1 MTKKRPSGKPAHE
14 SKSPARSLTKTVSL
28 RTLAD
33 FLKLSPATVSV
44 VMNDSPA
51 ANAIPAHTK
60 ERIKKAA
67 RQLHYRPNF
76 FARSLSLKRGFMI
89 GVLTPELSDGYHT
102 MVMSGIGDYLMRE
115 GYFYLSAHHRHK
127 ADLIEEY
134 PRLLLSR
141 GAEGII
147 AIDTVLTH
155 RLSVPV
161 VAIAGHEKIPGVTN
175 VVLDHRRAAELILR
189 HLFDLGHRRIA
200 FMHGQP
206 FSSDSDDR
214 FSNLMAMAPQLGV
227 EVSPELI
234 VQLERDLTSPELGY
248 PVVRQLLNRGQNFT
262 ALVAFND
269 MSAIGA
275 IRALRDAGL
284 RVPEDVS
291 VIGFDDIQAS
301 AYMMP
306 RLTTIR
312 QPLRQMGEL
321 AAKHLLQRISKGNGR
336 APQTISIAPELLV
349 RESTGPVPPEVISNL
364 AIRSRKSAPVDADG

>member
-1 MTKKRPSGKPAHE
+1 MTKKRPSEKSANE
-14 SKSPARSLTKTVSL
+14 SKSPAKTVSL
-28 RTLAD
+28 RTLAE

-51 ANAIPAHTK
+51 AKAIPAHTK
-60 ERIKKAA
+60 ERVKKAA

-89 GVLTPELSDGYHT
+89 GVLTPELTDGYHT

-134 PRLLLSR
+134 PRLLMSR
-141 GAEGII
+141 GAEGVI
-147 AIDTVLTH
+147 AIDTVLAH
-155 RLSVPV
+155 RFPVPV
-161 VAIAGHEKIPGVTN
+161 VAIAGHEQIPGVTN
-175 VVLDHRRAAELILR
+175 IVLDHRLAAELILK
-189 HLFDLGHRRIA
+189 HLFELGHRRIA

-214 FSNLMAMAPQLGV
+214 FGNLMSVAPELGI
-227 EVSPELI
+227 EVSSALT

-248 PVVRQLLNRGQNFT
+248 PVVQQLLNRGQKFT

-312 QPLRQMGEL
+312 QPLQHMGAL

-336 APQTISIAPELLV
+336 GSQTILIAPELLV
-349 RESTGPVPPEVISNL
+349 RESTGPAPTKAGVRL
-364 AIRSRKSAPVDADG
+364 AYRNKKSARIGVDG

>member
-127 ADLIEEY
+127 PDLIEEY

-161 VAIAGHEKIPGVTN
+161 VAIAGHEKIPGITN

-214 FSNLMAMAPQLGV
+214 FSNLMALAPQLGV
-227 EVSPELI
+227 EVSPELT
-234 VQLERDLTSPELGY
+234 VQLERDLSSPELGY
-248 PVVRQLLNRGQNFT
+248 PVVQQLLKRRQSFT

-275 IRALRDAGL
+275 IRALRDSGL

-301 AYMMP
+301 AYMTP

-312 QPLRQMGEL
+312 QPLRHMGEL
-321 AAKHLLQRISKGNGR
+321 AAKNLLQRISKGNGR

-349 RESTGPVPPEVISNL
+349 RESTGP
-364 AIRSRKSAPVDADG
+364 APLTTR

>member
-1 MTKKRPSGKPAHE
+1 MTKKRPSEKSAHE
-14 SKSPARSLTKTVSL
+14 SKAPAKTVSL

-51 ANAIPAHTK
+51 AKAIPAHTK

-134 PRLLLSR
+134 PRLLMSR

-214 FSNLMAMAPQLGV
+214 FRNLMSMAPELGL
-227 EVSPELI
+227 EVSSELT

-248 PVVRQLLNRGQNFT
+248 PVVQQLLNRGQKFT

-269 MSAIGA
+269 ISAIGA

-301 AYMMP
+301 AYMIP

-312 QPLRQMGEL
+312 QPLHQMGEL
-321 AAKHLLQRISKGNGR
+321 AARHLLQRISKGNGR

-349 RESTGPVPPEVISNL
+349 RESTGRVSQEAISKL
-364 AIRSRKSAPVDADG
+364 ANRS

>member
-1 MTKKRPSGKPAHE
+1 MKNGSCY
-14 SKSPARSLTKTVSL
+14 SWSSLFMPMKQGPRDPVRGSQSKTVSL

-51 ANAIPAHTK
+51 AKAIPEHTK
-60 ERIKKAA
+60 ERIQKAA
-67 RQLHYRPNF
+67 RKLHYRPNF

-102 MVMSGIGDYLMRE
+102 LVMSGIGDYLMRE

-127 ADLIEEY
+127 PDLIEEY
-134 PRLLLSR
+134 PRLLMSR

-147 AIDTVLTH
+147 AIDTLLSH
-155 RLSVPV
+155 RLPIPV
-161 VAIAGHEKIPGVTN
+161 VAIAGHGKIPGITN

-189 HLFDLGHRRIA
+189 HLWELGHRRIA

-214 FSNLMAMAPQLGV
+214 FGNLMTMARERGV
-227 EVSPELI
+227 QVCPELT
-234 VQLERDLTSPELGY
+234 VQLERDLASPELGY
-248 PVVRQLLNRGQNFT
+248 PVVQQLLNQRQKFT

-275 IRALRDAGL
+275 IRAFRDAGL

-301 AYMMP
+301 SYMTP
-306 RLTTIR
+306 RLTTVR

-321 AAKHLLQRISKGNGR
+321 AADHLLKRICEGKGRG
-336 APQTISIAPELLV
+336 PQTISIEPELVV
-349 RESTGPVPPEVISNL
+349 RESTGPPLQHPTQRT
-364 AIRSRKSAPVDADG
+364 ARQSRT